1 MQDCLYKEGEIGFRF
16 SKEVQE
22 KYIEEFN
29 STHLISH
36 NTVMKG
42 YVIIPEN
49 ILKDLDNV
57 IECLDE
63 SFDYV
68 MILDPK

>member
-1 MQDCLYKEGEIGFRF
+1 
-16 SKEVQE
+16 
-22 KYIEEFN
+22 
-29 STHLISH
+29 
-36 NTVMKG
+36 MKG
-42 YVIIPEN
+42 YIIIPEN

-57 IECLDE
+57 IKYLDE